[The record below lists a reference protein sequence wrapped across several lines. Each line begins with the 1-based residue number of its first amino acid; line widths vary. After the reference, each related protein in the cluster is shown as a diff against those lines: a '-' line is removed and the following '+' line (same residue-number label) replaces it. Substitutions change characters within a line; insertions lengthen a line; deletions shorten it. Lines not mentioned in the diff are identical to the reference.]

1 MGDDQRQRAGG
12 RGSEGE
18 GERQRAGGR
27 GSEGEGDVLRALL
40 SPDSV
45 AIVGLSADPAKHGN
59 RVLRNLRRLGYG
71 GRIWGVNPRRTV
83 IDGIETVPTV
93 SALPERPDVLVCAV
107 PSAALP
113 EVFGD
118 AGDRG
123 ADAAIVFG
131 GGFAETGAAGRRAQG
146 QLVAM
151 ARRAGVRLLGPNSG
165 GVVHAGG
172 GVALSFLT
180 WLDRPIE
187 QVRGGPVALVTQ
199 SGGMGSYI
207 HSLAAARGGGLAV
220 SISTGNEAD
229 VGVAEVI
236 AGLAVREDVHAI
248 ALILETVRD
257 GPAFMAAVR
266 SAHGAGKP
274 VIACRLGTSDHGRQL
289 MRSHTGALAGPTR
302 VLDGVCDALG
312 VTLVETPGELL
323 DVAEMM
329 AGARVPTG
337 GRVGVVTHS
346 GGTAI
351 LVSDLATR
359 HGLSLPAPPPPLAT
373 CLAPLLDHGS
383 AANPT
388 DLGAIIGG
396 PHRFAEVVE
405 QFLDSDAYDVVLA
418 VTTPHPPAHT
428 AQRARGLLATGRSP
442 VPLLHLWMAGDLGA
456 EGLALLRRGGAPVVE
471 DPRAAV
477 RALAGLVGLH
487 QLACDGFV
495 PSACTDDLRV
505 DVDDGAEDFG
515 AARVRVSVS
524 GPAGGDDTEH
534 QAASEHQAKAVLQRW
549 GIPVVRGGMA
559 HTADHAVAV
568 AERLGYPVVVKI
580 SSAAI
585 LHKTEVDGIRVG
597 LRSAEDVAA
606 AFDGVV
612 AGAATA
618 VPDAAIDGVLVEQF
632 RPGLEMV
639 VGMVVDETFGP
650 VALVGVG
657 GIDAEARADV
667 AVAPAPVTVAGARR
681 LVSRLRA
688 DLTSGGRTYEP
699 PDLDALAAIVHR
711 LSAYFRAHDGR
722 IIELEINPLTWGPH
736 GWQAVDALLR
746 RAPSAG
752 P

>member
-1 MGDDQRQRAGG
+1 
-12 RGSEGE
+12 
-18 GERQRAGGR
+18 
-27 GSEGEGDVLRALL
+27 
-40 SPDSV
+40 
-45 AIVGLSADPAKHGN
+45 
-59 RVLRNLRRLGYG
+59 
-71 GRIWGVNPRRTV
+71 
-83 IDGIETVPTV
+83 
-93 SALPERPDVLVCAV
+93 
-107 PSAALP
+107 
-113 EVFGD
+113 
-118 AGDRG
+118 
-123 ADAAIVFG
+123 
-131 GGFAETGAAGRRAQG
+131 
-146 QLVAM
+146 M

-165 GVVHAGG
+165 GVVHASG

-236 AGLAVREDVHAI
+236 AGLAMREDVQAI
-248 ALILETVRD
+248 ALVLETVRD

-266 SAHGAGKP
+266 SAHDSGKP

-289 MRSHTGALAGPTR
+289 MRSHTGALAGPAR

-312 VTLVETPGELL
+312 VTLAETPGELL

-329 AGARVPTG
+329 AAARVPAG
-337 GRVGVVTHS
+337 EHVGVVTHS

-351 LVSDLATR
+351 LVSDLAIR
-359 HGLSLPAPPPPLAT
+359 HGLSLPAPPSPLAAR
-373 CLAPLLDHGS
+373 LAPLLDHGS

-405 QFLDSDAYDVVLA
+405 QFLGSDAYDVVLA

-428 AQRARGLLATGRSP
+428 EQRARGLLATGRSP

-487 QLACDGFV
+487 RLACDGFA
-495 PSACTDDLRV
+495 PSACPDDLGV
-505 DVDDGAEDFG
+505 GVDDGTEDFG
-515 AARVRVSVS
+515 TAGVRASVS
-524 GPAGGDDTEH
+524 EPVGGDDTEH
-534 QAASEHQAKAVLQRW
+534 EAKAVLRRW
-549 GIPVVRGGMA
+549 GIPVVRGGLA
-559 HTADHAVAV
+559 HTAEHAVAV

-580 SSAAI
+580 SSADI
-585 LHKTEVDGIRVG
+585 LHKTEVDGVRVG

-612 AGAATA
+612 AATATA
-618 VPDAAIDGVLVEQF
+618 VPDAVVDGVLVEQF

-688 DLTSGGRTYEP
+688 DLTSGGRTYER

-711 LSAYFRAHDGR
+711 LSTCFCAHVRR
-722 IIELEINPLTWGPH
+722 IVELEVNPLTWGPH

-746 RAPSAG
+746 RTPSAG